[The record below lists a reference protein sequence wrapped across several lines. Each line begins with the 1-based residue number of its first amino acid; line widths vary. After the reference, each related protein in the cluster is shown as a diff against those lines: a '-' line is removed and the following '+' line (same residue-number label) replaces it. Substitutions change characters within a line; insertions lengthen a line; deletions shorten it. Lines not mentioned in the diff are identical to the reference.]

1 MVNVALP
8 AIRDELDTGLA
19 AQQWIVE
26 AYLLTVAALLLVGGS
41 LGDLLGRRRVF
52 AAGLVGF
59 ALTSVLCALAPS
71 TATLVAGRALQGVA
85 GALLVPA
92 SLAIITAS
100 FPPEERG
107 SAIGSWSA
115 WTGVA
120 FVLGPLAGGA
130 LIDLASWRWIFAI
143 NVPLVAICLV
153 LLRWVPDDRATG
165 SWREVDLPGAVLGA
179 LALAGPVFALIEQ
192 PVAGWGAPRVWGPLV
207 AGVVLAFAFLLWEAR
222 AARPMLPLSLFRVR
236 NFAVGNLATLAVY
249 GALGIVTFLVTIHL
263 QQVAGY
269 SAVAA
274 GSALLP
280 ITVVMWLLSKRFGR
294 LSDSIGPRVLMGAGP
309 LVAGAGMLWM
319 AQAGATVDY
328 ARELLPGVLLFGLG
342 LAATVAPL
350 TSTVLGAVEAQ
361 RAGVASGVNNAVA
374 RVAALLAIAA
384 LGAVVGARYTNEL
397 DARAAGLALSAA
409 ERRDLSELRARP
421 LAGDADEPRL
431 RAAVRESSVAA
442 YSWGVTGGGLLMV
455 LGGTIALA
463 GIANPPRPADDRRS
477 ATSATA
483 AVPLAE

>member
-1 MVNVALP
+1 MALP
-8 AIRDELDTGLA
+8 AIRAELDTGLA

-26 AYLLTVAALLLVGGS
+26 AYLLTVGALLLVGGS

-59 ALTSVLCALAPS
+59 AVTSVLCAAAPG

-92 SLAIITAS
+92 SLAIISSS

-143 NVPLVAICLV
+143 NVPLVAICLL
-153 LLRWVPDDRATG
+153 LLRWIPEDRATG
-165 SWREVDLPGAVLGA
+165 TVRDVDLVGAVLGA
-179 LALAGPVFALIEQ
+179 LALAGPVYALIEQ
-192 PVAGWGAPRVWGPLV
+192 PVAGWSAPRVWAPLL
-207 AGVVLAFAFLLWEAR
+207 AGVALAVAFLGWEAR
-222 AARPMLPLSLFRVR
+222 TARPMLPLTLFANR

-249 GALGIVTFLVTIHL
+249 GGLGIVTFLVTIFL

-269 SAVAA
+269 SAIAA

-280 ITVVMWLLSKRFGR
+280 ITAMMWLLSKRFGR
-294 LSDSIGPRVLMGAGP
+294 LSDRIGPRVLMGVGP

-319 AQAGATVDY
+319 AQAGGTVDY
-328 ARELLPGVLLFGLG
+328 ARDLLPGVLLFGGG

-350 TSTVLGAVEAQ
+350 TSTVLGAVEEH
-361 RAGVASGVNNAVA
+361 RVGVASGTNNAMA

-384 LGAVVGARYTNEL
+384 LGAVVGARYTHEL
-397 DARAAGLALSAA
+397 DRRTARLELASA
-409 ERRDLSELRARP
+409 ERRALADLRSRP
-421 LAGDADEPRL
+421 LAGDAADPAL
-431 RAAVRESSVAA
+431 RAVVRDSSVAA
-442 YSWGVTGGGLLMV
+442 YRWGVTGGGLLMAF
-455 LGGTIALA
+455 GGTIALV
-463 GIANPPRPADDRRS
+463 GIVNPRRPAADRAP
-477 ATSATA
+477 ATSTGAPT
-483 AVPLAE
+483 PLAE

>member
-1 MVNVALP
+1 VVNVALP
-8 AIRDELDTGLA
+8 AIRAELDTGLA

-26 AYLLTVAALLLVGGS
+26 AYLLTVGALLLVGGS

-52 AAGLVGF
+52 AAGLIGF
-59 ALTSVLCALAPS
+59 ALTSVLCALAPG
-71 TATLVAGRALQGVA
+71 AVALVAGRALQGVA

-92 SLAIITAS
+92 SLAIITS
-100 FPPEERG
+100 TFPAEERG

-143 NVPLVAICLV
+143 NVPLVAVCLL
-153 LLRWVPDDRATG
+153 LLRWVPKDRATG

-192 PVAGWGAPRVWGPLV
+192 PVAGWSAPQVWAPLT
-207 AGVVLAFAFLLWEAR
+207 AGVLLGVAFVSWEAHTS
-222 AARPMLPLSLFRVR
+222 RPMLPLELFANR

-249 GALGIVTFLVTIHL
+249 GALGIVTFLVTIFL

-280 ITVVMWLLSKRFGR
+280 ITAVMWLLSKRFGR
-294 LSDSIGPRVLMGAGP
+294 LSDRIGPRVLMGVGP
-309 LVAGAGMLWM
+309 IVAGIGMLWM
-319 AQAGATVDY
+319 AQAGGTVDY
-328 ARELLPGVLLFGLG
+328 ARDLLPGVLLFGGG

-350 TSTVLGAVEAQ
+350 TSTVLGAVEEQ
-361 RAGVASGVNNAVA
+361 RAGVASGANNAIA
-374 RVAALLAIAA
+374 RIAALLAIAA
-384 LGAVVGARYTNEL
+384 LGAVVGARYAHEL
-397 DARAAGLALSAA
+397 DLRAARLDLSAA
-409 ERRDLSELRARP
+409 ERRTLAELRTRP
-421 LAGDADEPRL
+421 LAGDAPVPEL
-431 RAAVRESSVAA
+431 RAVVRESSVAA
-442 YSWGVTGGGLLMV
+442 YRWGVTGGGLLMV
-455 LGGTIALA
+455 LGGTIALV
-463 GIANPPRPADDRRS
+463 GIVNPRPTGDDRPAARS
-477 ATSATA
+477 APTPS
-483 AVPLAE
+483 PLAE

>member
-1 MVNVALP
+1 MALP
-8 AIRDELDTGLA
+8 AIRAELDTGLA

-26 AYLLTVAALLLVGGS
+26 AYLLTVGALLLVGGS

-52 AAGLVGF
+52 TAGLVGF
-59 ALTSVLCALAPS
+59 AVTSVLCAVAPG

-92 SLAIITAS
+92 SLAIISSS

-143 NVPLVAICLV
+143 NVPLVAVCLL
-153 LLRWVPDDRATG
+153 LLRWIPEDRATG
-165 SWREVDLPGAVLGA
+165 TVRDVDVVGAVLGA
-179 LALAGPVFALIEQ
+179 LALAGPVYALIEQ
-192 PVAGWGAPRVWGPLV
+192 PVAGWSAPQVWAPLGAGMVL
-207 AGVVLAFAFLLWEAR
+207 GVAFLAWEAR
-222 AARPMLPLSLFRVR
+222 TARPMLPLSLFANR

-249 GALGIVTFLVTIHL
+249 GGLGIVTFLVTIFL

-269 SAVAA
+269 SAIAA

-280 ITVVMWLLSKRFGR
+280 ITAMMWLLSKRFGR
-294 LSDSIGPRVLMGAGP
+294 LSDRIGSRALMGLGP

-319 AQAGATVDY
+319 AQAGGTVDY
-328 ARELLPGVLLFGLG
+328 ARDLLPGVLLFGVG

-350 TSTVLGAVEAQ
+350 TSTVLGAVEEH
-361 RAGVASGVNNAVA
+361 RVGVASGTNNAIA

-384 LGAVVGARYTNEL
+384 LGAVVGARYTREL
-397 DARAAGLALSAA
+397 DRRAAELELAPA
-409 ERRDLSELRARP
+409 ERRALADLRSRP
-421 LAGDADEPRL
+421 LAGDAADPEL
-431 RAAVRESSVAA
+431 RAVVRDSSVAA
-442 YSWGVTGGGLLMV
+442 YRWGVTGGGVLMV
-455 LGGTIALA
+455 LGGTIALVGIVNPGRVA
-463 GIANPPRPADDRRS
+463 GDRAP
-477 ATSATA
+477 ATSTGA
-483 AVPLAE
+483 AAPLAE

>member
-1 MVNVALP
+1 MALP
-8 AIRDELDTGLA
+8 AIRAELDTGLA

-26 AYLLTVAALLLVGGS
+26 GYLLTVGALLLVGGS

-52 AAGLVGF
+52 AAGLIGF

-71 TATLVAGRALQGVA
+71 ELALVAGRALQGVA

-92 SLAIITAS
+92 SLAIISSS

-120 FVLGPLAGGA
+120 FVLGPLGGGA
-130 LIDLASWRWIFAI
+130 LVDLASWRWIFAI
-143 NVPLVAICLV
+143 NVPLVAICLL
-153 LLRWVPDDRATG
+153 LLRWVPADRSTG
-165 SWREVDLPGAVLGA
+165 SWREVDLPGTVLGA

-192 PVAGWGAPRVWGPLV
+192 PVAGWSAPQVWAPLGG
-207 AGVVLAFAFLLWEAR
+207 GVVLGIAFLLWEAR
-222 AARPMLPLSLFRVR
+222 AKRPMLPLGLFAVR

-249 GALGIVTFLVTIHL
+249 GALGIVTFLVTIFL

-274 GSALLP
+274 GAALLP

-294 LSDSIGPRVLMGAGP
+294 LSDSIGPRALMGTGP

-319 AQAGATVDY
+319 AQADGTVDY
-328 ARELLPGVLLFGLG
+328 ARDLLPGVLLFGLG

-350 TSTVLGAVEAQ
+350 TSTVLGAVEEH
-361 RAGVASGVNNAVA
+361 RAGVASGVNNAVS

-384 LGAVVGARYTNEL
+384 LGAVVGARYTHEL
-397 DARAAGLALSAA
+397 DARAQRVELDGA
-409 ERRDLSELRARP
+409 ERRSLAELRARP
-421 LAGDADEPRL
+421 LAGDAEDPEL
-431 RAAVRESSVAA
+431 RTVVRESSVAA
-442 YSWGVTGGGLLMV
+442 YRWGVTGGGLLMV
-455 LGGTIALA
+455 LGGTISLV
-463 GIANPPRPADDRRS
+463 GIVNPRRPAGDSRA
-477 ATSATA
+477 ATSAR
-483 AVPLAE
+483 AVAPLAE

>member
-1 MVNVALP
+1 MALP
-8 AIRDELDTGLA
+8 AIRAELDTGLA

-26 AYLLTVAALLLVGGS
+26 AYLLTVGALLLVGGS

-59 ALTSVLCALAPS
+59 ALTSLLCALAPG
-71 TATLVAGRALQGVA
+71 AAALVAGRALQGVA

-92 SLAIITAS
+92 SLAIISSS
-100 FPPEERG
+100 FPPEQRG

-143 NVPLVAICLV
+143 NVPLVAICLL
-153 LLRWVPDDRATG
+153 LLRWVPQDRPAG
-165 SWREVDLPGAVLGA
+165 SWREVDLPGAILGA
-179 LALAGPVFALIEQ
+179 CALAGPVYALIEQ
-192 PVAGWGAPRVWGPLV
+192 PVAGWGAPRVWAPLC
-207 AGVVLAFAFLLWEAR
+207 AGVVLGAAFLAWEAR
-222 AARPMLPLSLFRVR
+222 TARPMLPLALFRSR
-236 NFAVGNLATLAVY
+236 NFAVGNLATLAIY
-249 GALGIVTFLVTIHL
+249 GALGIVTFLVTIFL

-274 GSALLP
+274 GAALLP
-280 ITVVMWLLSKRFGR
+280 ITVVMWMLSKRFGR
-294 LSDSIGPRVLMGAGP
+294 LSDSIGPRALMGVGP

-328 ARELLPGVLLFGLG
+328 ARDLLPGVLLFGCG

-350 TSTVLGAVEAQ
+350 TSTVLGAVDER

-384 LGAVVGARYTNEL
+384 LGAVVGARYTAEL
-397 DARAAGLALSAA
+397 DDRAAGMRLTAP
-409 ERRDLSELRARP
+409 ERGTLTELRARP
-421 LAGDADEPRL
+421 LAGDAETPAL
-431 RAAVRESSVAA
+431 RAVVRESSVAA
-442 YSWGVTGGGLLMV
+442 YAWGVTGGALLMIA
-455 LGGTIALA
+455 GGTIALI
-463 GIANPPRPADDRRS
+463 GIVNPRS
-477 ATSATA
+477 ATGDSRAATSAA
-483 AVPLAE
+483 AASPLAE

>member
-192 PVAGWGAPRVWGPLV
+192 PVAGWGALRVWGPLV

-384 LGAVVGARYTNEL
+384 LGAVVGARYTDEL